1 MMSLFSKSFKALRL
15 VAATALLPLL
25 ASCQWMTED
34 YDVETDVSDALQY
47 INVTISVSAGNDPVT
62 RAYPAGGEYGD
73 GSEKGIDER
82 ENKVNNITLIFYEDN
97 AADLG
102 INTTS
107 DDVTVACVKRY
118 AVRPFDA
125 ATDKPNSHTHKTGED
140 TDFQGRE
147 VLYTTGNQ
155 KLKETS
161 LTIGKTYKV
170 LVVANVDAIDVK
182 VGDKIKDVR
191 EKVTSS
197 VYTGSGVGIDAS
209 NFVMTSESEASVTL
223 NNPTVETEGSENRFI
238 YYFNCIHMER
248 LAARIDYCTKGATY
262 DATYGGYK
270 YAGTGGAFFVVTK
283 VTPFNL
289 YNEQEFLFKRVQDG
303 WTSPITT
310 TWLGDESTTN
320 YVVDPNTANKDNT
333 NAFSY
338 LSPIAE
344 NMTSLS
350 DYAQFTR
357 VMSAVQSIE
366 GALITDGNS
375 EKNVIIGYPRENTLM
390 PTSYLQQYATG
401 IAFEVTYYASASA
414 TPVTNVYYHYLRHQ
428 GELSSS
434 DDTYTAER
442 WGDLDANAD
451 GDDNPMKCGIVR
463 NNIYRVSIEGINPT
477 EGTIKITIEEKHW
490 RHVDNPV
497 IYI

>member
-102 INTTS
+102 INTNGE
-107 DDVTVACVKRY
+107 DVTVACVKRY
-118 AVRPFDA
+118 VVRPFDE

-140 TDFQGRE
+140 ANFQGRE

-248 LAARIDYCTKGATY
+248 LAARIDYCTKGSNY

-270 YAGTGGAFFVVTK
+270 YSATGEAFFVVTK

-289 YNEQEFLFKRVQDG
+289 YNEQEYIFKRVQDA
-303 WTSPITT
+303 WPATSTT
-310 TWLGDESTTN
+310 YLGDESTSN
-320 YVVDPNTANKDNT
+320 YVVDPNTANKNNT
-333 NAFSY
+333 NTFSY

-344 NMTSLS
+344 NMTSS
-350 DYAQFTR
+350 AAHTQFTQ
-357 VMSAVQSIE
+357 VMSAVQSTE

-390 PTSYLQQYATG
+390 PSSYLKQYATG
-401 IAFEVTYYASASA
+401 IAFEVKYYASASA

-428 GELSSS
+428 GELNASGP
-434 DDTYTAER
+434 YTAKR
-442 WGDLDANAD
+442 WSDLEDDAD
-451 GDDNPMKCGIVR
+451 GQDKPMKCGIVR
-463 NNIYRVSIEGINPT
+463 NNIYRVSIESINPT
-477 EGTIKITIEEKHW
+477 EGTIKIRIEEKHW